1 MSRIGKLPIPIP
13 DAVTVDINDSTVTVT
28 GPKGELTQSFS
39 PDMEIA
45 MEDGTVV
52 VRRPSDQQRHRALHG
67 LTRALIANMVTG
79 VSAGYKRVLEI
90 VGVGYRAE
98 LMGNRLNL
106 IVGFSHPILVT
117 PPPGITF
124 TVESPTRFSIE
135 GINKQLVGEIASQVR
150 AVRPP
155 EPYKGK
161 GIRFEGE
168 YVRRKA
174 GKTAA

>member
-13 DAVTVDINDSTVTVT
+13 DGVTVDINDSTVKVT
-28 GPKGELTQSFS
+28 GPKGELTQSFN

-67 LTRALIANMVTG
+67 LTRALIANMVAG
-79 VSAGYKRVLEI
+79 VSTGYKKVLVI

-98 LMGNRLNL
+98 MVGQRLNL

>member
-1 MSRIGKLPIPIP
+1 MSRIGKLPVPIP
-13 DAVTVDINDSTVTVT
+13 DGVSVDINGSTVKVT
-28 GPKGELTQSFS
+28 GPKGELTRSFD
-39 PDMEIA
+39 PDMNIA

-79 VSAGYKRVLEI
+79 VSQGYRKVLEI

-98 LMGNRLNL
+98 MMGKRLNL
-106 IVGFSHPILVT
+106 VVGYSHPVLIT
-117 PPPGITF
+117 PPPGVTF
-124 TVESPTRFSIE
+124 SVEAPTRFVIE
-135 GINKQLVGEIASQVR
+135 GIDKQLVGEIASQVR

-168 YVRRKA
+168 HVRRKA